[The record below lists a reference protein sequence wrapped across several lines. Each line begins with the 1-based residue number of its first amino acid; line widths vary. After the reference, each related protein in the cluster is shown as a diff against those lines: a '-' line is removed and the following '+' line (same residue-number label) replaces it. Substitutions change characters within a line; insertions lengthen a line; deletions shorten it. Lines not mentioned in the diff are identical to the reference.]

1 MNRTDVLQYI
11 ASVRNGAPMII
22 SPGLANYPIA
32 AAKDDPLTI
41 YNMDMPYTTPMAL
54 GVALGWPER
63 KTIAIEGD
71 GSMLAG
77 PGVFATIARYQPKNL
92 SIFVFDN
99 GAYLTTGSGKAPT
112 TTVYGTDIAQLARAS
127 GIQQCLTVRDIEKAK
142 RAIDAAFE
150 EPGPWVIVAKVDT
163 QDRPAERAGYSL
175 PVYVYEAGLVFHRA
189 ALRERAV
196 VKSGATND
204 VA

>member
-11 ASVRNGAPMII
+11 GSVRDGAPMII

-32 AAKDDPLTI
+32 AAKEEPLTI
-41 YNMDMPYTTPMAL
+41 YNMDMPYTTPLAL

-63 KTIAIEGD
+63 KTVAIEGD

-112 TTVYGTDIAQLARAS
+112 TTVYGTDIEQLARAA
-127 GIQQCLTVRDIEKAK
+127 GIQQCRTVRDIEEAK
-142 RAIDAAFE
+142 NSIDAAFK
-150 EPGPWVIVAKVDT
+150 EPGPWVIVAKVDKH
-163 QDRPAERAGYSL
+163 DRPAERSDHSL

-189 ALRERAV
+189 ALRERSPI
-196 VKSGATND
+196 K
-204 VA
+204 